1 MRLCLNSLNM
11 IATRLPLNPFVDS
24 HCFPFEMT
32 IGGTLTIFRDTHI
45 YIISSSPFFSIMIIV
60 VYYIPMKK
68 THIFHQRLDPSFTAP
83 ENRSAVSDPPRSSP
97 PWPSLPARAPV
108 AQKKPTR
115 DPVNKFSLEYE
126 ITQASTFIL
135 GIKKPHDESMD
146 CGEPLLES

>member
-1 MRLCLNSLNM
+1 MVYLYPDEKN
-11 IATRLPLNPFVDS
+11 T
-24 HCFPFEMT
+24 HFPPA
-32 IGGTLTIFRDTHI
+32 IGSFRA
-45 YIISSSPFFSIMIIV
+45 
-60 VYYIPMKK
+60 
-68 THIFHQRLDPSFTAP
+68 AP

-97 PWPSLPARAPV
+97 PSPSRPARAPV
-108 AQKKPTR
+108 AQKKPIR